1 MLETPTF
8 GAENGIISS
17 SLTEPAQEA
26 LTENRQRQARSARL
40 GAQPQVPSQEIGS
53 ELRFEA
59 DRNQALA
66 DAKLLL
72 RYAAEVGLEPK
83 ENAVCQIQSAQD
95 ANDQGKWTP
104 EISQSFWLTYSALCT
119 AVQPVTAE
127 SLKAYAG
134 GSLEKT
140 VKGYRWIAICLLVV
154 ILPLSIF
161 LFVNTSL
168 SNELSEL
175 IKESDPLAL
184 TLRDRVNSLNI
195 VLSQSQ
201 RASSPPQ
208 SATPPPQSG
217 REIDAV
223 TVLQE
228 FATTSRLLYSRAN
241 LLNQLMDD
249 FESDPLR
256 DWLPKDKTIVLEL
269 PVALRLAKDFSDAAI
284 YKMQWYQHFRAYA
297 KAVQQSNLVLFGA
310 ITAYVLPILYSLLGA
325 LAYALRALSQEAATR
340 TYVPSSAPFARMI
353 IAMIAGLV
361 VGLFGNLTQGISL
374 SPLAIA
380 FLVGYGVERFFSL
393 LDAFLETLKKVRA

>member
-1 MLETPTF
+1 MRTHKNRGLGTMS
-8 GAENGIISS
+8 ANGD
-17 SLTEPAQEA
+17 
-26 LTENRQRQARSARL
+26 
-40 GAQPQVPSQEIGS
+40 GVQPQVHSQEHGS
-53 ELRFEA
+53 ERGSEA

-72 RYAAEVGLEPK
+72 RYAAEIGLEPK
-83 ENAVCQIQSAQD
+83 ENVVCQIQSAQD

-104 EISQSFWLTYSALCT
+104 QISQSFWLAYSALCT
-119 AVQPVTAE
+119 AVKPVTAE
-127 SLKAYAG
+127 SLRAG

-140 VKGYRWIAICLLVV
+140 LKWYRWVTICLLVI

-184 TLRDRVNSLNI
+184 TLRERII
-195 VLSQSQ
+195 VLFQ
-201 RASSPPQ
+201 SSPPQ
-208 SATPPPQSG
+208 SATLPPQSG
-217 REIDAV
+217 RETDVV
-223 TVLQE
+223 TVLQQ
-228 FATTSRLLYSRAN
+228 FATTSRLLYSRAS

-249 FESDPLR
+249 VESDPLR
-256 DWLPKDKTIVLEL
+256 NWYPKDKTIVLEL
-269 PVALRLAKDFSDAAI
+269 PLPLAVAKDVSDAAI
-284 YKMQWYQHFRAYA
+284 YKMQWYQNFRAYA
-297 KAVQQSNLVLFGA
+297 KAVQQSNLVVFGA

-353 IAMIAGLV
+353 IALIAGLV

-380 FLVGYGVERFFSL
+380 FLVGYGVELFFSL